1 MINITKAKIKVLK
14 ESATGLN
21 KKVSINGL
29 AYTNDQ
35 AYTKAKQGKV
45 NSYYGVKALMELN
58 L

>member
-1 MINITKAKIKVLK
+1 MLK